1 MSENRASHHLPLCL
15 REVTKRNVVLK
26 TKIEISLVFHVF
38 QFQTGDKITTI
49 DISSCGIVPSYSCCA
64 QHSFEVCTK
73 RFFIS

>member
-15 REVTKRNVVLK
+15 RELTKRNVVLK
-26 TKIEISLVFHVF
+26 TKIEISLVFQVF
-38 QFQTGDKITTI
+38 QFHTGDKITTI
-49 DISSCGIVPSYSCCA
+49 DLSSCA